1 MSLAKKINNCDM
13 TIKSIITKSIISEKK
28 GWNNKRIHEK
38 RNKIGERERERERE
52 RESVCVCVCVCVL
65 IFFGMNNLEGIVER
79 GGMK

>member
-38 RNKIGERERERERE
+38 RNKIGERERERER
-52 RESVCVCVCVCVL
+52 VCVCVCVL